1 LRQMKII
8 NNKIL
13 TLTLLTGSF
22 FIFLFLLV
30 ISYNYF
36 SSGKLEISSG
46 KPRIAIVELTGPIYE
61 SRQIIK
67 QFKRFAKDDDI
78 DAILFRI
85 SSPGGGVS
93 ASHEIYE
100 EVRRI
105 RDSGKIIV
113 ASMGSMAA
121 SGGYYVALGAN
132 KIMSGPATVTGSI
145 GVIVGVPNY
154 EGLMKKLGLGFE
166 NITSGPRKDSG
177 SPYRKF
183 EAADKKVFQDVVDDL
198 YDQFV
203 NAVSVERGIPE
214 ERVRELADGRIY
226 SGSQAMG
233 LGLIDTLGTYDDA
246 IDYAVELANMT
257 GEPTLIKTRRRRPS
271 LIELLFGDARALID
285 IFAPTALP
293 EYKLNVNF

>member
-1 LRQMKII
+1 MVI
-8 NNKIL
+8 NKNNIL
-13 TLTLLTGSF
+13 MVTLLTGAF

-36 SSGKLEISSG
+36 SRGKIELSSG
-46 KPRIAIVELTGPIYE
+46 KPRIAIIELTGPIYE
-61 SRQIIK
+61 SRPIIR
-67 QFKRFAKDDDI
+67 QFKRFAADDDI

-93 ASHEIYE
+93 ASQEIYE

-113 ASMGSMAA
+113 ASFGTMAA

-132 KIMSGPATVTGSI
+132 KIMSSPATVTGSI
-145 GVIVGVPNY
+145 GVIVGLPNY
-154 EGLMKKLGLGFE
+154 EGLMKKLGIGFE

-177 SPYRKF
+177 SPFRKF
-183 EAADKKVFQDVVDDL
+183 ELEDKKIFQDVVDDL

-203 NAVSVERGIPE
+203 EAVSVERGISE

-226 SGSQAMG
+226 SGSQAKG
-233 LGLIDTLGTYDDA
+233 LGLIDTLGTYNDA
-246 IDYAVELANMT
+246 IDYAVELANKT
-257 GEPTLIKTRRRRPS
+257 GEPTLIKARKRRPS
-271 LIELLFGDARALID
+271 LIGLLFGDARTLID
-285 IFAPTALP
+285 ILEPTALP

>member
-1 LRQMKII
+1 MAANK
-8 NNKIL
+8 NNIL
-13 TLTLLTGSF
+13 TVTLLTGAF
-22 FIFLFLLV
+22 FIFVFLLI

-36 SSGKLEISSG
+36 SSGKFEISSG
-46 KPRIAIVELTGPIYE
+46 KPKLGLIELIGPIYE
-61 SRQIIK
+61 SRPIIK
-67 QFKRFAKDDDI
+67 QFKRFAADDDI

-93 ASHEIYE
+93 ASQEIYE

-113 ASMGSMAA
+113 ASLGPMAA

-132 KIMSGPATVTGSI
+132 KIMSSPATVTGSI

-183 EAADKKVFQDVVDDL
+183 EAEDKKMFQDVVDDL
-198 YDQFV
+198 YNQFV
-203 NAVSVERGIPE
+203 RAVSVERGLSE

-226 SGSQAMG
+226 SGSQAKG
-233 LGLIDTLGTYDDA
+233 LGLIDTLGTYNDA
-246 IDYAVELANMT
+246 IDYAVELANKT
-257 GEPTLIKTRRRRPS
+257 GEPTIIKSRRRKPS
-271 LIELLFGDARALID
+271 LLELLFGDARAILD
-285 IFAPTALP
+285 LLAPTALP

>member
-1 LRQMKII
+1 MLGTD
-8 NNKIL
+8 NKIF
-13 TLTLLTGSF
+13 TVALLTGSF
-22 FIFLFLLV
+22 FIFLFLLL

-36 SSGKLEISSG
+36 SRGKLELSSG
-46 KPRIAIVELTGPIYE
+46 KPRIAIVELIGPIYE
-61 SRQIIK
+61 SRPIIK

-93 ASHEIYE
+93 ASQEIYE

-113 ASMGSMAA
+113 ASMGPMAA
-121 SGGYYVALGAN
+121 SGGYYVALAAN
-132 KIMSGPATVTGSI
+132 KIMSSPATVTGSI
-145 GVIVGVPNY
+145 GVIVGLPNY

-177 SPYRKF
+177 SPYRKLG
-183 EAADKKVFQDVVDDL
+183 ADDKKMFQDVVDDL

-203 NAVSVERGIPE
+203 KAVSIERGLSE

-226 SGSQAMG
+226 SGSQAKE
-233 LGLIDTLGTYDDA
+233 LGLVDTLGTYDDA
-246 IDYAVELANMT
+246 IDYAVELANLT
-257 GEPTLIKTRRRRPS
+257 GEPTLIKTRKRRPS
-271 LIELLFGDARALID
+271 LIELLLGDARTLID
-285 IFAPTALP
+285 IVEPTALP

>member
-1 LRQMKII
+1 MRQMLGTD
-8 NNKIL
+8 NKIF
-13 TLTLLTGSF
+13 TVALLTGSF
-22 FIFLFLLV
+22 FIFLFLLL

-36 SSGKLEISSG
+36 SHGKLELTSG

-61 SRQIIK
+61 SRPIIQ

-93 ASHEIYE
+93 ASQEIYE

-105 RDSGKIIV
+105 RNSGKIIV
-113 ASMGSMAA
+113 ASMGPMAA
-121 SGGYYVALGAN
+121 SGGYYVALAAN
-132 KIMSGPATVTGSI
+132 KIMSSPATVTGSI
-145 GVIVGVPNY
+145 GVIVGLPNY
-154 EGLMKKLGLGFE
+154 EGLMKKLGLRFE

-183 EAADKKVFQDVVDDL
+183 EADDKKIFQDVVDDL

-203 NAVSVERGIPE
+203 NAVSLERGISE

-226 SGSQAMG
+226 SGSQAKE
-233 LGLIDTLGTYDDA
+233 LGLVDTLGTYDDA
-246 IDYAVELANMT
+246 IDYAVELANLT
-257 GEPTLIKTRRRRPS
+257 GEPTLIKARKRRPS
-271 LIELLFGDARALID
+271 LIELLFGDARTLIE
-285 IFAPTALP
+285 ILEPTVLP

>member
-1 LRQMKII
+1 M
-8 NNKIL
+8 
-13 TLTLLTGSF
+13 TVALLAGSF
-22 FIFLFLLV
+22 FAVLFLLI
-30 ISYNYF
+30 ISYNYL
-36 SSGKLEISSG
+36 SRGKLELSSG
-46 KPRIAIVELTGPIYE
+46 KPRIGIVELRGPIYE
-61 SRQIIK
+61 PRPIIR

-85 SSPGGGVS
+85 SSPGGGVA
-93 ASHEIYE
+93 ASQEIYE

-132 KIMSGPATVTGSI
+132 KIMSNPGTVTGSI
-145 GVIVGVPNY
+145 GVIVGLPNY

-177 SPYRKF
+177 SPFRKF
-183 EAADKKVFQDVVDDL
+183 EDDDKKMFQDVVDDL

-203 NAVSVERGIPE
+203 NAVSVERGISE

-226 SGSQAMG
+226 SGSQAKG

-246 IDYAVELANMT
+246 IDYAVELANLT
-257 GEPTLIKTRRRRPS
+257 GEPTLVKTRKKRPS
-271 LIELLFGDARALID
+271 LLELLIGDARNLVD
-285 IFAPTALP
+285 LLEPTALP

>member
-1 LRQMKII
+1 MATNK
-8 NNKIL
+8 NNIL
-13 TLTLLTGSF
+13 TVTLLTGAF
-22 FIFLFLLV
+22 FLFVLLLI

-36 SSGKLEISSG
+36 SRGKLEISSG
-46 KPRIAIVELTGPIYE
+46 KPKLALIELTGPIYE
-61 SRQIIK
+61 SRPIIK
-67 QFKRFAKDDDI
+67 QFKRFAADDDI

-93 ASHEIYE
+93 ASQEIYE

-105 RDSGKIIV
+105 RDSGKIIL
-113 ASMGSMAA
+113 ASLGPMAA

-132 KIMSGPATVTGSI
+132 KIMSSPATVTGSI

-183 EAADKKVFQDVVDDL
+183 EKEDKKMFQDVVDDL
-198 YDQFV
+198 YNQFV
-203 NAVSVERGIPE
+203 EAVSVERGISE

-226 SGSQAMG
+226 SGSQAKG
-233 LGLIDTLGTYDDA
+233 LGLIDTLGTYSDA
-246 IDYAVELANMT
+246 IDYAVELANKT
-257 GEPTLIKTRRRRPS
+257 GEPTIIKSRRRKPS
-271 LIELLFGDARALID
+271 LLELLFGDARAVLNLLE
-285 IFAPTALP
+285 PTVLP

>member
-1 LRQMKII
+1 MLGTD
-8 NNKIL
+8 NKIF
-13 TLTLLTGSF
+13 TVALLTGSF
-22 FIFLFLLV
+22 FIFLFLLL

-36 SSGKLEISSG
+36 SRGKLELSSG
-46 KPRIAIVELTGPIYE
+46 KPRIAIVELIGPIYE
-61 SRQIIK
+61 SRPIIK

-93 ASHEIYE
+93 ASQEIYE

-113 ASMGSMAA
+113 ASMGPMAA
-121 SGGYYVALGAN
+121 SGGYYVALAAN
-132 KIMSGPATVTGSI
+132 KIMSSPATVTGSI
-145 GVIVGVPNY
+145 GVIVGLPNY

-177 SPYRKF
+177 SPYRKLG
-183 EAADKKVFQDVVDDL
+183 ADDKKMFQDVVDDL

-203 NAVSVERGIPE
+203 NTVSIERGLSE

-226 SGSQAMG
+226 SGSQAKE
-233 LGLIDTLGTYDDA
+233 LGLVDTLGTYDDA
-246 IDYAVELANMT
+246 IDYAVELANLT
-257 GEPTLIKTRRRRPS
+257 GEPTLIRTRKRRPS
-271 LIELLFGDARALID
+271 LIELLLGDARTLID
-285 IFAPTALP
+285 IVEPTALP

>member
-1 LRQMKII
+1 MRQMLGTD
-8 NNKIL
+8 NKIF
-13 TLTLLTGSF
+13 TVALLTGSF
-22 FIFLFLLV
+22 FIFLFLLL

-36 SSGKLEISSG
+36 SRGKLEISSG
-46 KPRIAIVELTGPIYE
+46 KPRIAIVELRGPIYE
-61 SRQIIK
+61 SRPIIK

-78 DAILFRI
+78 DAIIFRI

-93 ASHEIYE
+93 ASQEIYE

-113 ASMGSMAA
+113 ASMGPMAA
-121 SGGYYVALGAN
+121 SGGYYVALAAN
-132 KIMSGPATVTGSI
+132 KIMSSPATVTGSI
-145 GVIVGVPNY
+145 GVIVGLPNY

-183 EAADKKVFQDVVDDL
+183 EVDDKRMFQDVVDDL

-203 NAVSVERGIPE
+203 NAVSVERGISE

-226 SGSQAMG
+226 SGSQAKE
-233 LGLIDTLGTYDDA
+233 LGLVDTLGTYDDA
-246 IDYAVELANMT
+246 IDYAVELANLT
-257 GEPTLIKTRRRRPS
+257 GEPTLIKTRKRRPS
-271 LIELLFGDARALID
+271 LIELLFGDARTLID
-285 IFAPTALP
+285 IVEPTVLP

>member
-1 LRQMKII
+1 MLGTD
-8 NNKIL
+8 NKIF
-13 TLTLLTGSF
+13 TVALLTGSF
-22 FIFLFLLV
+22 FIFLFLLL

-36 SSGKLEISSG
+36 SRGKLELSSG
-46 KPRIAIVELTGPIYE
+46 KPRIAIVELIGPIYE
-61 SRQIIK
+61 SRPIIK

-93 ASHEIYE
+93 ASQEIYE

-113 ASMGSMAA
+113 ASMGPMAA
-121 SGGYYVALGAN
+121 SGGYYVALAAN
-132 KIMSGPATVTGSI
+132 KIMSSPATVTGSI
-145 GVIVGVPNY
+145 GVIVGLPNY

-177 SPYRKF
+177 SPYRKLG
-183 EAADKKVFQDVVDDL
+183 ADDKKMFQDVVDDL

-203 NAVSVERGIPE
+203 NTVSIERGLSE

-226 SGSQAMG
+226 SGSQAKE
-233 LGLIDTLGTYDDA
+233 LGLVDTLGTYDDA
-246 IDYAVELANMT
+246 IDYAVELANLT
-257 GEPTLIKTRRRRPS
+257 GEPTLIKTRKRRPS
-271 LIELLFGDARALID
+271 LIELLLGDARTLID
-285 IFAPTALP
+285 IVEPTALP

>member
-1 LRQMKII
+1 MAANK
-8 NNKIL
+8 NNIL
-13 TLTLLTGSF
+13 TVTLLTGAF
-22 FIFLFLLV
+22 FIFVFLLI

-36 SSGKLEISSG
+36 SSCKFEISSG
-46 KPRIAIVELTGPIYE
+46 KPKLGLIELIGPIYE
-61 SRQIIK
+61 SRPIIK
-67 QFKRFAKDDDI
+67 QFKRFAADDDI

-93 ASHEIYE
+93 ASQEIYE

-113 ASMGSMAA
+113 ASLGPMAA

-132 KIMSGPATVTGSI
+132 KIMSSPATVTGSI

-183 EAADKKVFQDVVDDL
+183 EAEDKKCF
-198 YDQFV
+198 
-203 NAVSVERGIPE
+203 R
-214 ERVRELADGRIY
+214 
-226 SGSQAMG
+226 M
-233 LGLIDTLGTYDDA
+233 
-246 IDYAVELANMT
+246 
-257 GEPTLIKTRRRRPS
+257 
-271 LIELLFGDARALID
+271 
-285 IFAPTALP
+285 
-293 EYKLNVNF
+293 

>member
-1 LRQMKII
+1 MAA
-8 NNKIL
+8 NKNKLL
-13 TLTLLTGSF
+13 TVTLLTGAF
-22 FIFLFLLV
+22 FVFLFLLL

-36 SSGKLEISSG
+36 SGGKLGLSSG

-61 SRQIIK
+61 SRPIIK
-67 QFKRFAKDDDI
+67 QFKRFAADDDI

-93 ASHEIYE
+93 ASQEIYE

-113 ASMGSMAA
+113 ASMGPMAA

-132 KIMSGPATVTGSI
+132 KIMSSPATVTGSI
-145 GVIVGVPNY
+145 GVIVGLPNY

-183 EAADKKVFQDVVDDL
+183 EPDDRKIFQDMVDDL
-198 YDQFV
+198 YAQFV
-203 NAVSVERGIPE
+203 NAVSVERGIPM

-226 SGSQAMG
+226 SGSQAKE
-233 LGLIDTLGTYDDA
+233 LGLVDTLGTYDDA
-246 IDYAVELANMT
+246 IDYAVELANKT
-257 GEPTLIKTRRRRPS
+257 GEPTLIKARKRRSS
-271 LIELLFGDARALID
+271 LIDLLFGDARNLID
-285 IFAPTALP
+285 ILQPTALP